1 MTSIIKELV
10 SKNKR
15 RYKED
20 GYDLDLTYIY
30 PNIIAMGFPAERL
43 EGVYRNNIDDVVR
56 FLDDR
61 HRDHYKVYNLCT
73 ERSYDV
79 SRFHK
84 RVVLYPFD
92 DHQPPRLEL
101 IRPFC
106 EDLDQWLQQD
116 NNNVAAIHCKAG
128 KGRTGV
134 MICAYMLHRAKF
146 RSAEE
151 ALKHYGKTRTRDE
164 KGVTIPSQARYV
176 EYYGHLVNH
185 KLTYKPVTLLLKGIE
200 FITIPMYNNGS
211 CCPFFEVFQLKVKVY
226 TSKVY
231 EDCKKGSASYVMHIE
246 QSVPLCG
253 DIKVV
258 VYNRQRVMKKGKE
271 KMFQFWFNTFFV
283 DENVPS
289 NEQNGQNAVL
299 GGGGGENANNHNKTT
314 YLKLTLD
321 KSELDKA
328 NKDKSHKIFSPNFK
342 VCLHFTVPETDP
354 SLSLQVPPTGLRQ
367 RSHTTEDLHIP
378 SPSPNTSI
386 KKSATLEPANSLSAL
401 TLNDHRSHSPQH
413 KQHKQQQQPVVMRDK
428 VPKEQSKHETKG
440 TRVVINK
447 GSGGSGGSD
456 TGSTGGSTDAIS
468 NEAMSDNEV
477 FDDDLSDTDTDDEWE
492 GLETTAV

>member
-1 MTSIIKELV
+1 MTNIIKELV

-56 FLDDR
+56 FLDER
-61 HRDHYKVYNLCT
+61 HKDHYKVYNLCT

-84 RVVLYPFD
+84 RVVMYPFD

-116 NNNVAAIHCKAG
+116 DRNVAAIHCKAG

-176 EYYGHLVNH
+176 KYYGYLVNH

-211 CCPFFEVFQLKVKVY
+211 CCPFFDVFQLKVKVY

-231 EDCKKGSASYVMHIE
+231 EDCKKGAASYFMHIE

-258 VYNRQRVMKKGKE
+258 VYNRQRVMKKGK
-271 KMFQFWFNTFFV
+271 
-283 DENVPS
+283 
-289 NEQNGQNAVL
+289 
-299 GGGGGENANNHNKTT
+299 
-314 YLKLTLD
+314 
-321 KSELDKA
+321 
-328 NKDKSHKIFSPNFK
+328 
-342 VCLHFTVPETDP
+342 VCLHFKVPETDP
-354 SLSLQVPPTGLRQ
+354 SLSLQVPPTGSLRQ
-367 RSHTTEDLHIP
+367 RSHTTEDLHSP
-378 SPSPNTSI
+378 SPSPNTSL
-386 KKSATLEPANSLSAL
+386 KKSATLEPTNPLSAL
-401 TLNDHRSHSPQH
+401 TLNDHRLHSPQH
-413 KQHKQQQQPVVMRDK
+413 KQQQQQPVVMRDK
-428 VPKEQSKHETKG
+428 VPKDQSKYDTKG

-468 NEAMSDNEV
+468 NEAISDNEV